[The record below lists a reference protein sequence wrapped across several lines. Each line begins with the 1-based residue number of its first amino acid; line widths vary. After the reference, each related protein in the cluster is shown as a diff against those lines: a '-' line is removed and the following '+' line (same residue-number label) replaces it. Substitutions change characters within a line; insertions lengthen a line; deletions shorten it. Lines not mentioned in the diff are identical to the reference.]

1 MKAIASCC
9 CALMLIGVA
18 SSVARGDFI
27 PTVTIAN
34 VSSELGAPV
43 FDRGAGY
50 LVSDA
55 GLDVV
60 TGTHSIIPDGMM
72 WLSHGT
78 LRDPQDPLPAQ
89 VVFDLGDVYDL
100 ESLAV
105 WNYNEFDVIAGS
117 LTSRGANS
125 VNISV
130 GTDPGSLLSLG
141 NFTFTQAPGIAD
153 VNFRQDI
160 ALGHLPNTSTVRYV
174 ALDILSTHAGDYE
187 FAGLSKVRFTAA
199 AIPEP
204 AAGLLLPLGAILG

>member
-1 MKAIASCC
+1 MKTIASCC
-9 CALMLIGVA
+9 CAILLVVT
-18 SSVARGDFI
+18 SSVAQANYITG
-27 PTVTIAN
+27 VTIEA
-34 VSSELGAPV
+34 VTSEMGLPI
-43 FDRGAGY
+43 FDRSAGH

-55 GLDVV
+55 GLDLV
-60 TGTHSIIPDGMM
+60 TGAHSIVPDGMM

-141 NFTFTQAPGIAD
+141 NFTFTQAPGTAD

-174 ALDILSTHAGDYE
+174 ALDILSNHAGDYE